1 MPENGWSDPGVSMQ
15 SSERDSL
22 IRGCR
27 IHAVTDSEAIE
38 APDFENRA
46 RVLAGS
52 GLAALSL
59 RAGSLSGRQLYEI
72 ALRLREITREAGVP
86 LIINSRLDVALAVKA
101 DFVHLGFH
109 SVPLEAASGVCREH
123 GLAFG
128 YSCHNLEQVE
138 LALKHG
144 ASYLY
149 LGTIFATGSKPGVK
163 PAGIGLVQEICSQVK
178 GVPVFAIGGMT
189 PETAPLLAQA
199 GAFGCAA
206 VSALWRAED
215 PLAVLSEMCRAFC

>member
-1 MPENGWSDPGVSMQ
+1 MQ
-15 SSERDSL
+15 PPDRDSL

-27 IHAVTDSEAIE
+27 IHAVTDSQAIE

-59 RAGSLSGRQLYEI
+59 RAGSSGGRQLYEI
-72 ALRLREITREAGVP
+72 ALRLRCITREAGVP
-86 LIINSRLDVALAVKA
+86 LIINSRMDIALAVKA
-101 DFVHLGFH
+101 DFVHLGYH
-109 SVPLEAASGVCREH
+109 SIPLEAASGVCREH

-128 YSCHNLEQVE
+128 YSCHDLAQVKRALE
-138 LALKHG
+138 HG

-163 PAGIGLVQEICSQVK
+163 PAGIGLVQEICSLVK
-178 GVPVFAIGGMT
+178 DAPVFATGGMT
-189 PETAPLLAQA
+189 PETAPLVARA

-215 PLAVLSEMCRAFC
+215 PLAVLSEMNRAFV